1 MTQNI
6 SNQALP
12 LAGIFSEETRAQ
24 SSMEPLLEVPG
35 ITTGQVRLLGPKDA
49 YKRTRELFGR
59 GIEPFERGAQN
70 AMLRAHLMSNGA
82 VGAVM
87 GTILYFW
94 LQREQW
100 PQLISHPIV
109 AFLAIFGASTLLGLA
124 FASAMTLRAPRQSM
138 RAKMLSSVR
147 AALMHNNWAII
158 VRPSNRKQSD
168 LARQILN
175 RYADEIHTA

>member
-1 MTQNI
+1 MTANI
-6 SNQALP
+6 SNQAIP
-12 LAGIFSEETRAQ
+12 IAGIFSQEERAQ
-24 SSMEPLLEVPG
+24 STIAPLLEVPS
-35 ITTGQVRLLGPKDA
+35 ICAEQVRLLGPKDA
-49 YKRTRELFGR
+49 YKRTKELFGR

>member
-1 MTQNI
+1 MTPNI

-12 LAGIFSEETRAQ
+12 LAGIFSEEVKAH
-24 SSMEPLLEVPG
+24 SSVEPLLSIPG
-35 ITTGQVRLLGPKDA
+35 VSTEQVHVLGPKDA
-49 YKRTRELFGR
+49 YKRTKDLFGR

-82 VGAVM
+82 AGAVM
-87 GTILYFW
+87 GALLYFW
-94 LQREQW
+94 LQREQL
-100 PQLISHPIV
+100 PQLIGHPIV
-109 AFLAIFGASTLLGLA
+109 SFMAIFGASTLMGLA
-124 FASAMTLRAPRQSM
+124 FASAMTLRPPRQRM
-138 RAKMLSSVR
+138 RPQMLSSVR

>member
-1 MTQNI
+1 MTPNI

-12 LAGIFSEETRAQ
+12 EAGIFSEETRAH

-35 ITTGQVRLLGPKDA
+35 IAPEQVRLLGPKDA
-49 YKRTRELFGR
+49 YKRTKELFGR

-82 VGAVM
+82 AGAVM
-87 GTILYFW
+87 GCILYFW
-94 LQREQW
+94 LLREQI
-100 PQLISHPIV
+100 PQIVGHPLL
-109 AFLAIFGASTLLGLA
+109 AFMALFGASTLLGLA
-124 FASAMTLRAPRQSM
+124 FASAMTLRPPRQSM

-147 AALMHNNWAII
+147 AALMHNHWAII

>member
-1 MTQNI
+1 MTPNI

-12 LAGIFSEETRAQ
+12 VAGIFSEEASAQ

-35 ITTGQVRLLGPKDA
+35 MATEQVRLLGPKDA
-49 YKRTRELFGR
+49 YKRTKELFGR

-82 VGAVM
+82 AGAVM
-87 GTILYFW
+87 GCILYFW
-94 LQREQW
+94 LLREQIR
-100 PQLISHPIV
+100 QIVGRPIV
-109 AFLAIFGASTLLGLA
+109 SFMAIFGASTLLGLA